1 MNNQSGKLIS
11 FEGIECC
18 GKGTQIELTQ
28 KWLQAT
34 GHRVVVEHEPG
45 GTYYGEALRG
55 ILKNPE
61 ITLPAIFNSLAKHS
75 DYPQIASFLNDTSIN
90 YERTSR
96 FEMFLF
102 WASRSLYAEK
112 LKTLLTGG
120 NIVLS
125 DRLMDST
132 TAYQGGGGANGDSQ
146 VLEQINF
153 GNRLAMGEIWPNLTI
168 YLDIT
173 VDEMYQRMAKENDEK
188 NAFFEKKYNRDY
200 YKRVRKQ
207 YLQLAIDEPKR
218 FKVIDGIGDIS
229 EINEAIRGL
238 ITPIIN
244 N

>member
-1 MNNQSGKLIS
+1 MNAIGKLIS

-18 GKGTQIELTQ
+18 GKGTQIKLAQ
-28 KWLQAT
+28 SWLQER

-61 ITLPAIFNSLAKHS
+61 LTLPAIFKALSQHS
-75 DYPQIASFLNDTSIN
+75 DYPQIASFLTDTSFD
-90 YERTSR
+90 YQRTPR

-112 LKTLLTGG
+112 IKALLADG

-132 TAYQGGGGANGDSQ
+132 TAYQGGGGANGDKQ
-146 VLEQINF
+146 VIEQINF
-153 GNRLAMGEIWPNLTI
+153 GNHLAMGEIWPDLTI
-168 YLDIT
+168 CLDIT
-173 VDEMYQRMAKENDEK
+173 IDEMYQRMAKENDEK
-188 NAFFEKKYNRDY
+188 NAFFEKKYDRQY
-200 YKRVRKQ
+200 YQRVRNQ
-207 YLQLAIDEPKR
+207 YLKLAIDEPQR
-218 FKVIDGIGDIS
+218 FKVIDGIGPIS
-229 EINEAIRGL
+229 HIHENITTL
-238 ITPIIN
+238 IDPIIN